1 MELALIRSLMDKDFY
16 EDHRGDRCP
25 ITLFSKDVQKIKMTL
40 DKTMEQFDRSLTP
53 AEVQAVFISDNP
65 TMTTANKSKYHEIFT
80 SIKSETAMGSDV
92 AESVLSK
99 LFQQVIGEEISNL
112 GFDCINGT
120 LKNLQP
126 LYNLL
131 EKYNDDFIPKVTVKW
146 EDISLDTLLEEEQN
160 KYRWKF
166 NLTSLARRIPGVNA
180 GQLIEIGARP
190 NTGKTSFHA
199 SLLSGKNGF
208 IEQGASCV
216 VLLNEEKYSRVI
228 LRYLNAA
235 TNESSETIIK
245 DKKSFYD
252 FWINERRSHLKVAD
266 ASDRQMSWVESVC
279 KYYNPDILVLDMG
292 DKFAENNTALRSD
305 ELLKRNVVYA
315 RQIAKKYEC
324 CIFYMSQLSAEA
336 EGRVKL
342 DQSMMEGSKTGK
354 AAEADLMLLL
364 AKNPSI
370 SDDPTA
376 EQQDPFR
383 YVNVVKNK
391 LNGWHGIITCEFDH
405 TKSIYTA

>member
-1 MELALIRSLMDKDFY
+1 MELALIRSLMDKEFY

-99 LFQQVIGEEISNL
+99 LFQQ
-112 GFDCINGT
+112 
-120 LKNLQP
+120 
-126 LYNLL
+126 L

-199 SLLSGKNGF
+199 ILLSGKNGF

-245 DKKSFYD
+245 DKKSLQ
-252 FWINERRSHLKVAD
+252 RTT
-266 ASDRQMSWVESVC
+266 Q
-279 KYYNPDILVLDMG
+279 
-292 DKFAENNTALRSD
+292 
-305 ELLKRNVVYA
+305 
-315 RQIAKKYEC
+315 
-324 CIFYMSQLSAEA
+324 
-336 EGRVKL
+336 
-342 DQSMMEGSKTGK
+342 
-354 AAEADLMLLL
+354 
-364 AKNPSI
+364 
-370 SDDPTA
+370 
-376 EQQDPFR
+376 R
-383 YVNVVKNK
+383 YVVM
-391 LNGWHGIITCEFDH
+391 
-405 TKSIYTA
+405 SY

>member
-1 MELALIRSLMDKDFY
+1 MELALIRSLLDKDFY
-16 EDHRGDRCP
+16 ENHRGDRCP
-25 ITLFSKDVQKIKMTL
+25 IKLFSKDVQKIKITL

-53 AEVQAVFISDNP
+53 DEVEAVFVSDNP
-65 TMTTANKSKYHEIFT
+65 TMTTATKDKYKQLFT
-80 SIKSETAMGSDV
+80 DIKNETSMGSDI

-99 LFQQVIGEEISNL
+99 LFQQVIGDEIANL

-126 LYNLL
+126 IHNLL
-131 EKYNDDFIPKVTVKW
+131 EKYDNDFIPKVTVKW
-146 EDISLDTLLEEEQN
+146 EDISMDALLEAEQN

-180 GQLIEIGARP
+180 GQLVEVGARP
-190 NTGKTSFHA
+190 NTGKPSFNA
-199 SLLSGKNGF
+199 SILSGKNGF

-216 VLLNEEKYSRVI
+216 VLLNEEKYNRVI

-235 TNESSETIIK
+235 TDEASETIIK
-245 DKKSFYD
+245 NKEKYYE
-252 FWINERRSHLKVAD
+252 FWRTVRSPHLKVANG
-266 ASDRQMSWVESVC
+266 SDRQMSWVESVC

-292 DKFAENNTALRSD
+292 DKFAETSNTMRGD

-324 CIFYMSQLSAEA
+324 CIFYMSQLSADA

-364 AKNPSI
+364 AKNPNI
-370 SDDPTA
+370 SDDPTM
-376 EQQDPFR
+376 EDQDPFR

-391 LNGWHGIITCEFDH
+391 LNGWHGMITCEFDH
-405 TKSIYTA
+405 NKSVYTA

>member
-1 MELALIRSLMDKDFY
+1 MELALVRSLMDKAFY

-53 AEVQAVFISDNP
+53 DEVQAVFISDNP
-65 TMTTANKSKYHEIFT
+65 TMTTANKNKYLDIFAA
-80 SIKSETAMGSDV
+80 IKSETAMGSDI

-126 LYNLL
+126 LHNLL
-131 EKYNDDFIPKVTVKW
+131 EKYSNDFIPKVTVKW
-146 EDISLDTLLEEEQN
+146 EDISLDTLLADEQS

-166 NLTSLARRIPGVNA
+166 NLSSLAKRIPGVNA
-180 GQLIEIGARP
+180 GARP

-199 SLLSGKNGF
+199 SILSGKDGF

-235 TNESSETIIK
+235 TNESSETITK
-245 DKKSFYD
+245 DKQRYYD
-252 FWINERRSHLKVAD
+252 FWVNERKPLLKVAD
-266 ASDRQMSWVESVC
+266 GSDRQMSWVESVC

-292 DKFAENNTALRSD
+292 DKFAETNTALRSD

-376 EQQDPFR
+376 DQQDPFR

-405 TKSIYTA
+405 TKSVYTS